1 MNIIELVKQVITDCP
16 LMSQF
21 TNEINVDFTEPDP
34 INFGL
39 SSVGDQIVK
48 EDILG
53 NQTRQHNF
61 VLYALNQSFT
71 NYDRLANSTF
81 LLDFAYWLEHSAIK
95 QAVTSVVDGYGTSF
109 PDGEVPDDDKYP
121 IHSGLKGELIKMSSA
136 NAMLYMVPTGDIN
149 DGVTYQIQIYA
160 QYTIESE
167 VL

>member
-1 MNIIELVKQVITDCP
+1 MNIIELVKQILTDYP
-16 LMSQF
+16 RISEF
-21 TNEINVDFTEPDP
+21 TNEINVDFTDGTPT
-34 INFGL
+34 NFGL
-39 SSVGDQIVK
+39 SSTGDQLVR

-53 NQTRQHNF
+53 NQIRRHNF

-81 LLDFAYWLEHSAIK
+81 LLDLTYWLEQYNQEDQIE
-95 QAVTSVVDGYGTSF
+95 VTIN
-109 PDGEVPDDDKYP
+109 DKTV
-121 IHSGLKGELIKMSSA
+121 SGKLLGLSSA

-160 QYTIESE
+160 QYYLESE

>member
-1 MNIIELVKQVITDCP
+1 MNIIELVKQILTDYP
-16 LMSQF
+16 KISEF
-21 TNEINVDFTEPDP
+21 TNEINVDFTDDAPT
-34 INFGL
+34 NFGL
-39 SSVGDQIVK
+39 SSVGDQLIR

-81 LLDFAYWLEHSAIK
+81 LLDLTYWLEQYK
-95 QAVTSVVDGYGTSF
+95 QEDPIEVTINDITV
-109 PDGEVPDDDKYP
+109 
-121 IHSGLKGELIKMSSA
+121 SGKLLRLSSA

-160 QYTIESE
+160 QYYLESE

>member
-1 MNIIELVKQVITDCP
+1 MNIIELVKQILTDYP
-16 LMSQF
+16 RISEF
-21 TNEINVDFTEPDP
+21 TNEINVDFTDGTPT
-34 INFGL
+34 NFGL
-39 SSVGDQIVK
+39 SSTGDQLVR

-53 NQTRQHNF
+53 NQIRRHNF

-81 LLDFAYWLEHSAIK
+81 LLDLTYWLGQYNQEDQIE
-95 QAVTSVVDGYGTSF
+95 VTIN
-109 PDGEVPDDDKYP
+109 DKTV
-121 IHSGLKGELIKMSSA
+121 SGKLLGLSSA

-160 QYTIESE
+160 QYYLESE